1 MPDPSAAPAPA
12 LKRAIN
18 LPFLVFYG
26 LGTTLG
32 AGIYVL
38 IGEVVVE
45 AGAYAPA
52 AFLLA
57 GAVAAFTA
65 LSFGEFASRHPESA
79 GEAVYVSAG
88 FSSRWLPALVG
99 LIVAFAGVVS
109 SAALARGVT
118 GYLATFIALPDIAAI
133 LIVVLLLGAIAII
146 GIQESMAV
154 LTVMT
159 ILEAGAL
166 IVLIG
171 LGFTADPVPQ
181 QAAVDLAPH
190 GGIALGILG
199 AAALAFYAFIGF
211 EDMVNVAEEVHNP
224 TRTLPLAIIIVLV
237 VTVLIY
243 AGVSIVAANAR
254 GLVDFETEGA
264 PLAALFTAL
273 SGLPPQFIAGIG
285 LMAVA
290 NGILIQIIMASRVLY
305 GLGKRNMVPQIFAT
319 ISPRTQTPL
328 VATVSVIVVV
338 LTLAIAS
345 NVQTLAQLTS
355 TLILTVF
362 TTVNLSLILV
372 KRRQDGVTPAFK
384 VPLIIPVIGF
394 LSSAVFA
401 VYSGADILLG

>member
-1 MPDPSAAPAPA
+1 M
-12 LKRAIN
+12 
-18 LPFLVFYG
+18 
-26 LGTTLG
+26 
-32 AGIYVL
+32 
-38 IGEVVVE
+38 
-45 AGAYAPA
+45 
-52 AFLLA
+52 
-57 GAVAAFTA
+57 
-65 LSFGEFASRHPESA
+65 
-79 GEAVYVSAG
+79 
-88 FSSRWLPALVG
+88 
-99 LIVAFAGVVS
+99 
-109 SAALARGVT
+109 
-118 GYLATFIALPDIAAI
+118 
-133 LIVVLLLGAIAII
+133 
-146 GIQESMAV
+146 
-154 LTVMT
+154 
-159 ILEAGAL
+159 
-166 IVLIG
+166 
-171 LGFTADPVPQ
+171 
-181 QAAVDLAPH
+181 DLAPQ
-190 GGIALGILG
+190 GGIALGVLG

-224 TRTLPLAIIIVLV
+224 TRTLPVAIVIVLV

-305 GLGKRNMVPQIFAT
+305 GLGKRNMVPQILAT

-328 VATVSVIVVV
+328 LATVSVILVV

-362 TTVNLSLILV
+362 ATVNLSLILV
-372 KRRQDGVTPAFK
+372 KRRSDGVTPAFK
-384 VPLIIPVIGF
+384 VPLIVPVIGF